1 MLAAVDCGIRR
12 EQGFSTPRK
21 GPNQPAL
28 WARMGTEEESRAD
41 LDCDSAL
48 RYHKI
53 VRNGKNEYD
62 SLAMNKTQQ
71 ATLNAVFQRPTKADI
86 RWSAIESLVRALGGE
101 VSERAGSRVA
111 ARLNGVTAI
120 FHRPHPRPETKK
132 GAVDAVRQFF
142 VNAGVKP

>member
-1 MLAAVDCGIRR
+1 
-12 EQGFSTPRK
+12 
-21 GPNQPAL
+21 
-28 WARMGTEEESRAD
+28 
-41 LDCDSAL
+41 
-48 RYHKI
+48 
-53 VRNGKNEYD
+53 
-62 SLAMNKTQQ
+62 MNKTQQ

-86 RWSAIESLVRALGGE
+86 RWAAIESLIRALGGE

-142 VNAGVKP
+142 LNAGVKP